1 MPQLRHRRDAAV
13 PPLVR
18 VSVAARKRDKGE
30 EARMRLIRGTD
41 QPAAR
46 DGTAVTQPNTDTPT
60 SADDERLSDA
70 QREAIA
76 GLLKELGIGDAIAR
90 QLFLAALDYQVSTF
104 SRRMGTLDGHAD
116 VALLERACVEAAGQL
131 HDTAP
136 DDTANACVQQL
147 CVSFVREIARSYDA
161 CFETPPTADRQGP
174 FSRVLANLSDAAGLP
189 ALPCS
194 AELIRR
200 SVNAGGEQ
208 PA

>member
-1 MPQLRHRRDAAV
+1 
-13 PPLVR
+13 
-18 VSVAARKRDKGE
+18 
-30 EARMRLIRGTD
+30 MRLIRGTG

-46 DGTAVTQPNTDTPT
+46 DGSAVTQPNSNKPT

-70 QREAIA
+70 QREAVA

-90 QLFLAALDYQVSTF
+90 QLFLAALDYQVSAF
-104 SRRMGTLDGHAD
+104 SRRMETLDGRAN
-116 VALLERACVEAAGQL
+116 VALLERACVEAAVQL
-131 HDTAP
+131 RDTAP
-136 DDTANACVQQL
+136 EDTANACVQQL
-147 CVSFVREIARSYDA
+147 CVSFVSEIARSYDA

-200 SVNAGGEQ
+200 AVNTGGAQ